1 MKLSL
6 CNEVLREWPFAKQ
19 CEFAASLGY
28 QGLEVAPFTLFQN
41 PAELGPS
48 LAARIKSEAQAQ
60 GLVISSLHW
69 LLVQPEGLSMVSTD
83 RTVRKHTFDW
93 IARLIEF
100 AHACDAQVLVH
111 GSPAQRN
118 PLDGQGVGDAIVQLE
133 AMLHRIAPIA
143 RDAGVIYCL
152 EPLSRKETSVVNTVA
167 EAAAIVGRIGSP
179 HLRTMLDA
187 SAAAQSEAAP
197 IDAVLDH
204 YLASGDIAHIQ
215 VNDANRRGPG
225 QGDTNLLPLVR
236 ALKRHHYAGWIA
248 VEPFIYQPDGPATA
262 AFSAGHMQALQRA
275 AL

>member
-6 CNEVLREWPFAKQ
+6 CNEVLREWPFTKQ

-28 QGLEVAPFTLFQN
+28 QALEVAPFTLFQD

-48 LAARIKSEAQAQ
+48 LAARVRSEAQAQ

-69 LLVQPEGLSMVSTD
+69 LLVRPEGLSMVSVD
-83 RTVRKHTFDW
+83 RAVQARTFEW
-93 IARLIEF
+93 IARLIDF
-100 AHACDAQVLVH
+100 ARRCGAEVLVH

-118 PLDGQGVGDAIVQLE
+118 PIAGQDINDALAQLE
-133 AMLHRIAPIA
+133 TMLGRLAPVA
-143 RDAGVIYCL
+143 RDAGVVYCL
-152 EPLSRKETSVVNTVA
+152 EPLSRKETPVINTVA
-167 EAAAIVGRIGSP
+167 EAAAIVRRIGSP

-187 SAAAQSEAAP
+187 SAAAQSEATP
-197 IDAVLDH
+197 IADVLDC

-225 QGDTNLLPLVR
+225 QGDTDLLPLMQVLNR
-236 ALKRHHYAGWIA
+236 RHYTGWIA
-248 VEPFIYQPDGPATA
+248 VEPFTYQPDGPATA